1 MPDAKNYQIY
11 SPESKQCSIFL
22 GMPLISFVQLHI
34 LSFSYSIIPLF
45 LHLISPSISCPHL
58 LSVMPHEHHN
68 GSSYLWRSEMQIIVT
83 LPFTLLLGL
92 FLCWC
97 TCKIQ
102 VDEDV
107 FFYLGSSFIK
117 ISCCFFVSQHA
128 VCLLR
133 PSMASLTLVTWL
145 ALRIFPLSASLIPPT
160 SPQYLSLSSPL
171 SYMCTAVSNAC
182 DSTCSFI
189 DESLSLLVS
198 L

>member
-1 MPDAKNYQIY
+1 
-11 SPESKQCSIFL
+11 
-22 GMPLISFVQLHI
+22 
-34 LSFSYSIIPLF
+34 
-45 LHLISPSISCPHL
+45 
-58 LSVMPHEHHN
+58 MPHEHHN

-97 TCKIQ
+97 TCKIR

-117 ISCCFFVSQHA
+117 ILLFLGFSARSVSPASKHGFPHA
-128 VCLLR
+128 RHLTGSENIPSLCLPHSPNLPPVSLSLF
-133 PSMASLTLVTWL
+133 PSL
-145 ALRIFPLSASLIPPT
+145 PLSF
-160 SPQYLSLSSPL
+160 
-171 SYMCTAVSNAC
+171 MCTAVSDAC

-189 DESLSLLVS
+189 DESLSLLGS